1 MSKFSRRSILQGT
14 TALAGGA
21 ALAGSDLLGWAKAWA
36 QGSMFKPEDGAKLQ
50 ILRWKRFIQSEEDA
64 FMELMA
70 AFTQATGVEIE
81 VLNESMDD
89 VQPKASVAANVGSGP
104 DIVWGLFSLPH
115 LFTDKCLDLTDLA
128 DDLGKK
134 HGGWIPAAEKYGKSG
149 DTWIGLPICFGGNYI
164 NYRISACTEAGFP
177 DGVPEDNAGF
187 LELCKALK
195 GIGKPAGMA
204 LGHATGDG
212 NAWTHW
218 AMWSHGAAMVDENDK
233 VILDSPEA
241 VAACDYVKALND
253 SWIPGTASWNDGS
266 NNKAFLAGEVSLTNN
281 GISIYQKA
289 IDDGLDIK
297 DDMDHAYYPIGPAG
311 QPTELHISWTM
322 LAFKYS
328 KYPMA
333 CKALMDFLLEK
344 EQYDKWLEGAKAY
357 LTHPLS
363 AYDNAPIWTSD
374 PKRTIFRDC
383 GKRTLVAGHR
393 GSVGERAAAAIAE
406 FIVVDMF
413 ANVATGQMSSVDSV
427 KDAARKAQRIY
438 R

>member
-1 MSKFSRRSILQGT
+1 MSFDRRSMLKGSVAT
-14 TALAGGA
+14 GALFA
-21 ALAGSDLLGWAKAWA
+21 AQKSGLLGFAEAWA
-36 QGSMFKPEDGAKLQ
+36 QSTPFTPEAGAKLQ
-50 ILRWKRFIQSEEDA
+50 LLRWKRFVQSEEDS

-70 AFTQATGVEIE
+70 AFTNATGVPIE

-104 DIVWGLFSLPH
+104 DIVWGVFSLPH
-115 LFTDKCLDLTDLA
+115 LFPDKCLDLTDLA
-128 DDLGKK
+128 TGLGAKY
-134 HGGWIPAAEKYGKSG
+134 GGWIPAAEKYGKSG
-149 DTWIGLPICFGGNYI
+149 DRWIGIPICFGGNYI
-164 NYRISACTEAGFP
+164 NYRISAVEQAGFS
-177 DGVPEDNAGF
+177 DGVPADNEGF
-187 LELCKALK
+187 LELCRALK
-195 GIGKPAGMA
+195 GIGSPAGMA

-218 AMWSHGAAMVDENDK
+218 ALWSHGAAMVDENDR

-241 VAACDYVKALND
+241 VKACDYVKALHD

-289 IDDGLDIK
+289 LVDGLDIK

-311 QPTELHISWTM
+311 VPTELHISWTM
-322 LAFKYS
+322 LAFEYT
-328 KYPMA
+328 KYPQA
-333 CKALMDFLLEK
+333 CKALIDFMMEK
-344 EQYDKWLEGAKAY
+344 EQYDKWLEGSVAY
-357 LTHPLS
+357 LTHPLN
-363 AYDNAPIWTSD
+363 AYDKHPIWTSD
-374 PKRTIFRDC
+374 PKRTIFRDA

-393 GSVGERAAAAIAE
+393 GTVGEKAAAAIAE

-413 ANVATGQMSSVDSV
+413 ANVATGQMSSAVSV
-427 KDAARKAQRIY
+427 KDAARKARRIY